1 MFDTMSYVGGLL
13 FFIGLGSV
21 SVMLIISMLQRKP
34 EQNDPNWEWT
44 DFE

>member
-1 MFDTMSYVGGLL
+1 MLDAMSYIGGLL
-13 FFIGLGSV
+13 FFIGAS
-21 SVMLIISMLQRKP
+21 SMIVMLIISMFQRKP